1 MISQNRSTTSWTV
14 FSQTPCNSTLWR
26 LHYFHT
32 RNKNTLTESQVT
44 SLQNPW
50 IHGVPLGRI
59 SNGSTGL
66 QESFKVVRQQRLHE
80 FSTKKID
87 LMRSNIS
94 WKYFHLWTKLEISN
108 QQKIYDFIKSLK
120 GMIRTSVTSSSPTRK
135 KIIRVIFT
143 FETIKTSYFSWKIV
157 ANRDNRRTSKN
168 QDSYWIPTFIAHT
181 ALQSLSFAVGY
192 AASSTALPTFQTG
205 CPIGHWWT
213 RWAFWGIAEAFWFFF
228 ARRMLSV
235 ATFHSSWHELTVVA
249 AGRIFIAANE
259 R

>member
-1 MISQNRSTTSWTV
+1 MEAVSNMTVPTTLSRKKSNNLLMLISSMISQNRSTTSWTV

-135 KIIRVIFT
+135 KIIGTCNIHFWNNQNFIF
-143 FETIKTSYFSWKIV
+143 FMK
-157 ANRDNRRTSKN
+157 NRS
-168 QDSYWIPTFIAHT
+168 
-181 ALQSLSFAVGY
+181 
-192 AASSTALPTFQTG
+192 
-205 CPIGHWWT
+205 
-213 RWAFWGIAEAFWFFF
+213 
-228 ARRMLSV
+228 
-235 ATFHSSWHELTVVA
+235 
-249 AGRIFIAANE
+249 
-259 R
+259 